1 MVIGCRNLAAS
12 QKVATELSCNVS
24 GSVEAMKLDLYNPD
38 SIRQFVDEFKQKH
51 GKLKALINNAGVNFP
66 NDTRHDPANDRE
78 VILHT
83 NYVGPFLLTKLLL
96 PTLEASAPS
105 RIINLSSAA
114 HEGFLVP
121 SMPRMN
127 FDDLEW
133 RARKY
138 NGVNAYSESKLM
150 VTLHT
155 EELARR
161 YGDKNVVAVSVQ
173 PGFILSGSG
182 LTRAFIGPVSK
193 HMMVPI
199 SWCLG
204 AVSVTDGI
212 QTTLHCVL
220 ADNVVNGACTCLRAT
235 LACSHPA
242 DDATCSAPTLT
253 ACCLPGV

>member
-114 HEGFLVP
+114 HEALVP
-121 SMPRMN
+121 SMDEL
-127 FDDLEW
+127 DDLEW
-133 RARKY
+133 RTQVQWRERLF
-138 NGVNAYSESKLM
+138 ESKLM
-150 VTLHT
+150 VTPHT
-155 EELARR
+155 DISLGATVTRMSSPCPSNR
-161 YGDKNVVAVSVQ
+161 IH
-173 PGFILSGSG
+173 PPGSG
-182 LTRAFIGPVSK
+182 LTRAFVGPVSK
-193 HMMVPI
+193 HMLVPI

-204 AVSVTDGI
+204 AVSVRRHS
-212 QTTLHCVL
+212 TTLHCVL

-253 ACCLPGV
+253 ACRLSGV